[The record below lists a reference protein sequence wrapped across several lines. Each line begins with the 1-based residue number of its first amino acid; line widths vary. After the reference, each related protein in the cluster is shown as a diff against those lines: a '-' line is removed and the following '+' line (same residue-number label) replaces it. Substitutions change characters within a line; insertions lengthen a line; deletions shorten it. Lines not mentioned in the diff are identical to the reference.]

1 MKVKC
6 KARLVSST
14 RIADRVEMT
23 LHIKYDSLEVNV
35 AGLLVNVGCDY
46 AAINEVLDRLVAAQD
61 VVVTIESV
69 EEGSDG

>member
-1 MKVKC
+1 
-6 KARLVSST
+6 
-14 RIADRVEMT
+14 MT